1 MVDMLIASNFIP
13 VIAPLGVDVNSD
25 TYNINADLVA
35 SRVAK
40 FLGAERLLLLTNI
53 KGVLDKQGHV
63 LTHLLAKEIDHLIA
77 DRTILGGMFPRLK
90 AQLEAIKSGLHS
102 VPIVD
107 GRVLHA
113 CLLEILTKESVGTQ
127 ILCDKSKSHAII
139 IPSFTMMGYYLRF
152 DLANHRHDLPM

>member
-1 MVDMLIASNFIP
+1 MQKLNDDGSTQEVDLGFVGEIDSVNEEVVDMLIASNFIP

-53 KGVLDKQGHV
+53 KGVLDKQGRV

-77 DRTILGGMFPRLK
+77 DRTILGGMIPK
-90 AQLEAIKSGLHS
+90 IK
-102 VPIVD
+102 
-107 GRVLHA
+107 
-113 CLLEILTKESVGTQ
+113 GT
-127 ILCDKSKSHAII
+127 
-139 IPSFTMMGYYLRF
+139 T
-152 DLANHRHDLPM
+152 